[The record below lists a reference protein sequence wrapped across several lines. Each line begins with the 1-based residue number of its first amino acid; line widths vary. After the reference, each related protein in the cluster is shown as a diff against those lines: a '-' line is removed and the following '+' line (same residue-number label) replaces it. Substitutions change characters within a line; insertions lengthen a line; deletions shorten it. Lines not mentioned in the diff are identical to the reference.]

1 MEAMSTQ
8 ASAGALR
15 AALPLRLAFVW
26 STPLR
31 RAFLVTASWRVL
43 VGVWGVVAHGMV
55 RPGPYAANTL
65 MHRGWPAN
73 PFTYVVDAGVRMD
86 AFWYAGIV
94 RHGYTYSTHNPSSIV
109 FYPLFPAV
117 VKVLSLATGSVFL
130 AGMIVPTICLFLA
143 VLALQAWLDARG
155 AGKASALAMGL
166 ILCFPFGFFW
176 ASMYTESLFLALA
189 LATFVFFERGSWQL
203 SAVCAFLAVLCRP
216 TGLVLAPCLAAMLL
230 VSGSKFQGRLKV
242 QGSRFKAQRPETED
256 EKQGTRTQFKVQGS
270 KFKAQ
275 GAATGYEQPQTR
287 NQKPETRNP
296 PLLPWFAVFAG
307 PFAYACFAAY
317 QWIALGTPFASV
329 NAEAVRPFSRDF
341 SQAISD
347 LMLRRPGF
355 PPWYL
360 AALLVIGVVFLAAV
374 PWVYRRFGLPYALFA
389 ALVVLFP
396 MTLGLTSLE
405 RYVMVDFPVFAALA
419 MVGRRVVP
427 VTLMITGFY
436 AMLGFMALFVA
447 GYTLI

>member
-1 MEAMSTQ
+1 M
-8 ASAGALR
+8 
-15 AALPLRLAFVW
+15 
-26 STPLR
+26 
-31 RAFLVTASWRVL
+31 
-43 VGVWGVVAHGMV
+43 GVWGVVAHGMV

-216 TGLVLAPCLAAMLL
+216 TGIGAGALPGGYAAGFGFQ
-230 VSGSKFQGRLKV
+230 VPGPAKFR
-242 QGSRFKAQRPETED
+242 
-256 EKQGTRTQFKVQGS
+256 VQGS
-270 KFKAQ
+270 KLKGQ
-275 GAATGYEQPQTR
+275 KPKTR
-287 NQKPETRNP
+287 NKEREPSSKFKVQSSKLKGRQPGTSNHKPETRNPKKKNP

-396 MTLGLTSLE
+396 MTSGLTSLE